1 MKTKVWCSYIFIFF
15 LLVGCASKM
24 DEYKL
29 VAHPQEAALEQLLVN
44 KLASL
49 SDRLLA
55 DPYFAQGSFD
65 YASPLL
71 LTSPNIDIDIP
82 IVGDDLQN
90 IIAKSF
96 AKSAWFD
103 IRILD
108 PNQSAEALES
118 RQEGYILQTDL
129 QQSTI
134 ENQDPQYN
142 LGLKLIDNSF
152 NTVEI
157 YVFEEF
163 PLNNL

>member
-1 MKTKVWCSYIFIFF
+1 MKTKVWYGYIFMFF
-15 LLVGCASKM
+15 LLAGCASKM

-29 VAHPQEAALEQLLVN
+29 VAHPQEAALEQLLVS
-44 KLASL
+44 KLATL
-49 SDRLLA
+49 SSRLLA
-55 DPYFAQGSFD
+55 DPYFAQGRFD

-103 IRILD
+103 IQILD
-108 PNQSAEALES
+108 PNQSAEAMEN
-118 RQEGYILQTDL
+118 RQRGYILQTEL
-129 QQSTI
+129 QQSVV
-134 ENQDPQYN
+134 EEQAPQYN